1 MSQDNRYP
9 VAILL
14 ATYNGSAYLEEFLE
28 SLCMQ
33 SFRQFRVYVRDDGST
48 DNTLDLIAGY
58 KGRLD
63 IQLIASEQRLGAAKS
78 FFELLRRAP
87 GHQYYM
93 FADQD
98 DYWYPNK
105 IARVV
110 SAMEGCTEEIVLYC
124 SRLEYVDSQL
134 RHLSYS
140 RRPRLLSFENAV
152 VENIATGCTVA
163 IKSVVIGEV
172 LAREPYDV
180 VMHDW
185 WLYMYCSAFGR
196 IIYDPEASIKYR
208 QHGGNAIGAAV
219 GPIDDFR
226 RRWRRY
232 ITQGGGVHPLSRQ
245 AQAFLE
251 CYKSKLSRS
260 HRSILE
266 RVVDGKKTWK
276 ARVSLFLSPPVSRQS
291 RIDSFI
297 MRFLF
302 LLGRY

>member
-1 MSQDNRYP
+1 MLEVSQCP
-9 VAILL
+9 VAVLL
-14 ATYNGSAYLEEFLE
+14 ATYNGSEYIEEFLE

-33 SFRQFRVYVRDDGST
+33 SFRQFRIYVRDDGST
-48 DNTLDLIAGY
+48 DNTLSLIALY
-58 KGRLD
+58 AGRLD
-63 IQLIASEQRLGAAKS
+63 IRVIGSGQRLGAAKS
-78 FFELLRRAP
+78 FLELLRQTP
-87 GHQYYM
+87 GHLYYM

-98 DYWYPNK
+98 DYWYSDK

-110 SAMEGCTEEIVLYC
+110 SAMEGRCSEVVLYC

-134 RHLSYS
+134 KHLGYS
-140 RRPRLLSFENAV
+140 RLPRLLSFQNAV

-163 IKSVVIGEV
+163 ITRAVVDEV
-172 LAREPYDV
+172 LIREPYDV

-196 IIYDPEASIKYR
+196 VVYDPEASIKYR
-208 QHGGNAIGAAV
+208 QHGNNVIGAAT

-232 ITQGGGVHPLSRQ
+232 VTEAGGVHPMSRQ
-245 AQAFLE
+245 ARAFLE
-251 CYKSKLSRS
+251 CYHNKLSS
-260 HRSILE
+260 SDRSILE
-266 RVVDGKKTWK
+266 RVVDGKKTFT
-276 ARVSLFLSPPVSRQS
+276 ARLRLFLSPPVLRQS
-291 RIDSFI
+291 KIDSFI